1 MLECTV
7 PLLTEWPTSKWITV
21 GDGSFGSDAFFLR
34 NHGAAVTATSI
45 SSDTLAVAHANGWI
59 DAYAAENAESLS
71 YEDNAVDFVLCK
83 EALHHFPRPPIG
95 FYEMLRVA
103 RNAVVLIEPVE
114 AAWRVLSSLKTFAKS
129 VLRGDSD
136 AQFEPTG
143 NFVYRLSIRE
153 VFKMLTALG
162 YPCFAWKGINDCYIP
177 RLKDACAN
185 QRSAGWLLTRIGI
198 AVQDALCSAR
208 LLSFGLAGIICFKQE
223 PTKDMLI
230 SLKRSG
236 FRSSICPVTHIATKR
251 FRPRAP
257 LEAQELSRCRSASWD
272 LAMGSVHL
280 IRSAMN
286 CPICSAAPAETFPA
300 RYVTALKCSGCGHIY
315 AQDPATTQGVMLL
328 PDPDEMLKEFAARNA
343 RLIKFWLRSGFIKAN
358 SAVLDFGAGSGH
370 ILRSLKQLV
379 PSAQISCIEATKP
392 RRDSFAR
399 RDSPSLILLSRRP
412 WTASMPLSL

>member
-1 MLECTV
+1 MRDMWSYDRHKNHEVRLVQDEWLPPCYSGPDTVDAWRHNRMLECTV

-236 FRSSICPVTHIATKR
+236 FKVVYL
-251 FRPRAP
+251 PRNPYRNETVPAACS
-257 LEAQELSRCRSASWD
+257 L
-272 LAMGSVHL
+272 GSTGTV
-280 IRSAMN
+280 
-286 CPICSAAPAETFPA
+286 
-300 RYVTALKCSGCGHIY
+300 
-315 AQDPATTQGVMLL
+315 
-328 PDPDEMLKEFAARNA
+328 
-343 RLIKFWLRSGFIKAN
+343 
-358 SAVLDFGAGSGH
+358 
-370 ILRSLKQLV
+370 
-379 PSAQISCIEATKP
+379 
-392 RRDSFAR
+392 
-399 RDSPSLILLSRRP
+399 
-412 WTASMPLSL
+412 